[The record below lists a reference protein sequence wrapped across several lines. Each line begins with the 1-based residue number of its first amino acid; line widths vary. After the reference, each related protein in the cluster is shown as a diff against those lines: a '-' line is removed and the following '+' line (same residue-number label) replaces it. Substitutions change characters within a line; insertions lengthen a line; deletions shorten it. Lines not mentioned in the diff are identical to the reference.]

1 MAETA
6 PIAEALMDLADPARF
21 RLFYAHALPRIYGYF
36 LSRCGGDAALAED
49 LTQETF
55 IAAVQQIRRGAAI
68 GATVPWL
75 FGIAR
80 HKLLDHLR
88 RQRHAGWSVIS
99 WEQEGDMVDAFL
111 SLPESDL
118 AAREVLLTALAA
130 VPPVQREALI
140 LHYMD
145 GLPVAE
151 IAGLLDRSVSA
162 TESLLARGRVAFRL
176 RVQQEQEAGNG

>member
-1 MAETA
+1 MAEAA
-6 PIAEALMDLADPARF
+6 PTAEAFVDLADPARF

-36 LSRCGGDAALAED
+36 LSRCGGDASLAED

-55 IAAVQQIRRGAAI
+55 IAAVQQIRRGAVI
-68 GATVPWL
+68 GAAVPWL

-88 RQRHAGWSVIS
+88 RQRHADWSIVS
-99 WEQEGDMVDAFL
+99 WEQEGDVVDAFL

-118 AAREVLLTALAA
+118 AAREVLLAALAA
-130 VPPVQREALI
+130 VPLMQREALI

-151 IAGLLDRSVSA
+151 IAGLLSRSVGA
-162 TESLLARGRVAFRL
+162 TESLLSRGRATFRQ
-176 RVQQEQEAGNG
+176 RVQHEQEAGNG